1 MGERQVTVGR
11 ETYPLP
17 ELFLVMATQNPLEQE
32 GTYPLPE
39 AQLDRFLMLVLVD
52 YPQAEDEL
60 QILQLARQETDQ
72 NFFKQHEG
80 YSPLPQE
87 VVFAARQ
94 EVLSIYIAPELERY
108 LVELILATRKPQRYL
123 PELASKLQVGASPR
137 GTIALDACARSRAW
151 LQGRDFVSPDD
162 VQEIYADVLRHRI
175 LLSYEAEADGWT
187 ADQILQKLLQ
197 HVPVP

>member
-1 MGERQVTVGR
+1 
-11 ETYPLP
+11 
-17 ELFLVMATQNPLEQE
+17 MATQNPLEQE

-52 YPQAEDEL
+52 YPEAEDEL

-72 NFFKQHEG
+72 KFSKQHKS
-80 YSPLPQE
+80 YSPIPQE

-94 EVLSIYIAPELERY
+94 EILSIYISPELERY

-162 VQEIYADVLRHRI
+162 VQEIYSDVLRHRI